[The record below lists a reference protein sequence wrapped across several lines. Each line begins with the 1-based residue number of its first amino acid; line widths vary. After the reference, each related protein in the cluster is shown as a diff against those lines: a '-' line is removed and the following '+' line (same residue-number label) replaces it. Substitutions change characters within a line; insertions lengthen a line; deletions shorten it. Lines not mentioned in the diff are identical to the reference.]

1 MACPFMSSK
10 SQVKNTDPED
20 FEVNISCPVS
30 YTSLMPNRFT
40 FLKPSLN
47 SHNLPPYLCNTL
59 AHPLQL
65 KKLRSMGI
73 MEKLAPFD
81 DFKKEGNRLYHIEDY
96 EKALDCY
103 EHAYGIYKYLETK
116 NKDNYEDVEV
126 IISQGKNK
134 EENTYRDFALIS
146 VLKTISLSFA
156 HLRNFSEAYE
166 AISEALELKP
176 CDPKLLVLRAKFVLS
191 NLKEQNLQGALND
204 IEKAIENDQ
213 SYSNFK
219 TMFEEITS
227 QRKKIH
233 EEILADLAN
242 SYAKCHWGYELELNN
257 EKELEHKIIEKMEE
271 KYYEMI
277 HFYLENNKSGNLVR
291 IREEMKSLQMILY
304 KMDFAYEVD
313 ENNQKLLAM
322 IKEKTQEEK
331 EEKINVAALEAVK
344 RTYVSLIFNEGKFNE
359 QLLAYCMEK
368 CTEEEKRKQKMQDSK
383 GKGIWTYM
391 KTSIFVLVF
400 AIVLYNLFL

>member
-1 MACPFMSSK
+1 
-10 SQVKNTDPED
+10 
-20 FEVNISCPVS
+20 
-30 YTSLMPNRFT
+30 MPNRFT
-40 FLKPSLN
+40 FLKPSLH
-47 SHNLPPYLCNTL
+47 SHNLPVYLCNTL

-81 DFKKEGNRLYHIEDY
+81 DFKKEANRLYHLEDY

-116 NKDNYEDVEV
+116 NKDNYEDVEI

-134 EENTYRDFALIS
+134 EENSYRDLALIS
-146 VLKTISLSFA
+146 VLKAMSLSFG
-156 HLRNFSEAYE
+156 HLRNYSEACE

-176 CDPKLLVLRAKFVLS
+176 SDPKLLVLRSKFILS
-191 NLKEQNLQGALND
+191 NLKEQNIQLALND

-213 SYSNFK
+213 SYSNLQIKFQ
-219 TMFEEITS
+219 EIIC
-227 QRKKIH
+227 QRKKMH
-233 EEILADLAN
+233 EEILADLAS
-242 SYAKCHWGYELELNN
+242 SYTKCHWGYELEFNN

-313 ENNQKLLAM
+313 ENNPGLLAM
-322 IKEKTQEEK
+322 IKEKSQNEE
-331 EEKINVAALEAVK
+331 EGKINVAALEAVK

-383 GKGIWTYM
+383 EKGTWTYM
-391 KTSIFVLVF
+391 KASILVLVV